1 MRLPDRVCSRT
12 HRVASP
18 CSASA
23 FVVMTLFALAAVG
36 CGSAE
41 PTSPAATEQDP
52 GVPSGWTSGVYDGPA
67 LEMGVQNLVVHSG
80 KLAGYFHGAVGG
92 SSGQLSQSVRITD
105 LQGKRLRISAWV
117 DDAWL
122 SDPVYLQ
129 VELDG
134 EDSDFFAHA
143 ALERPSGSVD
153 HWHQMSLVMDAPSD
167 ALALTVAFVMQASGQ
182 FYFDDV
188 DVEPVD
194 KTTPLSP
201 LLYTTANP
209 DSTKARA
216 AAFYATF
223 SPTLVNPGF
232 EAGLAA
238 TEH

>member
-1 MRLPDRVCSRT
+1 
-12 HRVASP
+12 
-18 CSASA
+18 
-23 FVVMTLFALAAVG
+23 MTLFVLAVVG

-52 GVPSGWTSGVYDGPA
+52 GVPSGWTSLAYQGPA
-67 LEMGVQNLVVHSG
+67 LEMGVQNLIVHSG
-80 KLAGYFHGAVGG
+80 RFAGYFHGPVGG
-92 SSGQLSQSVRITD
+92 SSGQLSQTFRVTD

-129 VELDG
+129 VGLAG
-134 EDSDFFAHA
+134 LDSDSFAQA
-143 ALERPSGSVD
+143 ALARPAGSVD
-153 HWHQMSLVMDAPSD
+153 HWHQMSLVMDAPAD

-188 DVEPVD
+188 AVEPVD

-201 LLYTTANP
+201 LLYTSANP

-232 EAGLAA
+232 EAGLAT